1 MSCTRLAGGWAV
13 SLLLLAPGFAS
24 AAWDNVFQLTCCGNT
39 PRTSAYA
46 SNASPCCPQPAPCCP
61 QTAYVQRSYYQPVTT
76 YKPVVSCE
84 PVVSYRTS
92 YYYEPV
98 QSCTYSCYVDPCTGC
113 SRQVASPVTSYY
125 LRSKCDAVTSYVQRV
140 SYQPVV
146 AYRQSFYY
154 DPVTVTP
161 SCSACA
167 APPPACPTCSASAPQ
182 VAPSAPQVAPSVP
195 QVGLSPPV
203 VNEQSVPPSSPPPPL
218 NLSPAPA
225 ENRTMPGPYGSDQV
239 NPNTSRPVR
248 PVPANIRPDR
258 VASRGSNINGTVV
271 RDSLAQ
277 PNVRLRFVSAAGQE
291 FIPAQADATGKF
303 QVSLASGSWRVYT
316 EDATG
321 RPNFHS
327 DIQIRD
333 GDYHNVVLVAR

>member
-24 AAWDNVFQLTCCGNT
+24 AAWDNVFQLTCCGT
-39 PRTSAYA
+39 PRTSAYQ
-46 SNASPCCPQPAPCCP
+46 SNASSCCPQPCCP
-61 QTAYVQRSYYQPVTT
+61 QTAYVQRSFYQPVTT

-84 PVVSYRTS
+84 PVTSYRTS

-113 SRQVASPVTSYY
+113 SQQVATPVTSYK

-161 SCSACA
+161 SCNTCA
-167 APPPACPTCSASAPQ
+167 APTQYYAGPPVAANPPVTQEQTYPPA
-182 VAPSAPQVAPSVP
+182 
-195 QVGLSPPV
+195 
-203 VNEQSVPPSSPPPPL
+203 SSPPPPL
-218 NLSPAPA
+218 NQPL
-225 ENRTMPGPYGSDQV
+225 ENRTMPAAPGGPYGADKV
-239 NPNTSRPVR
+239 NPQTSIPVR
-248 PVPANIRPDR
+248 PIPATLRPDR
-258 VASRGSNINGTVV
+258 IASRDTNINGTVV
-271 RDSLAQ
+271 RDSRVI
-277 PNVRLRFVSAAGQE
+277 PGVRLRFVSASGHE
-291 FIPAQADATGKF
+291 YIPAQADAAGKF
-303 QVSLASGSWRVYT
+303 QVSLASGSWKVYT
-316 EDATG
+316 EDTTG

-327 DIQIRD
+327 DINVNGSESR
-333 GDYHNVVLVAR
+333 NVVLVSR